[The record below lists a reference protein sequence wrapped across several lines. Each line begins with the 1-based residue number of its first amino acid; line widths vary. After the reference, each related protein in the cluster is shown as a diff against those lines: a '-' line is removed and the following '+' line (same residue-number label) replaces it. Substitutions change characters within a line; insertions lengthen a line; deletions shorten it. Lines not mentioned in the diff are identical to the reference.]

1 MGESDIARIFKHGRS
16 QVVRLP
22 LAFRLPGD
30 RVRVRRVEGGI
41 LLEPIVTDLDEW
53 FRELDR
59 FADIPFMEDGRR
71 QPPMPAGGSAR
82 LTYLLDTNA
91 VIALLRTQAARG
103 AARRAVSEDASIMG
117 HAIVSLARTASQSW
131 SERWPVTW
139 WAAVRGR
146 VTRKL
151 RKSEGSRKPAVAQS
165 TSA

>member
-16 QVVRLP
+16 QAVRLP

-71 QPPMPAGGSAR
+71 QPPMPAP
-82 LTYLLDTNA
+82 
-91 VIALLRTQAARG
+91 
-103 AARRAVSEDASIMG
+103 ED
-117 HAIVSLARTASQSW
+117 LFD
-131 SERWPVTW
+131 
-139 WAAVRGR
+139 
-146 VTRKL
+146 
-151 RKSEGSRKPAVAQS
+151 
-165 TSA
+165 